1 MTTIEEFFIN
11 EYERVVEENKELKS
25 ELDKIKSN
33 REFGITD
40 LGEPVNL
47 VEVKTSTQDYFWN
60 NTGLSKNQLE
70 KLLNLPN
77 ESFIEQMKQVRRTDY
92 DWSSD
97 YALCIR
103 KERYRYSIE
112 VKDLDGEKQY
122 AFDDTQYE
130 KLVSLQFDE
139 LDTGDWYE
147 EKYLPEIK
155 KRLLYKNYVKPLKNV
170 LKRSSEK
177 KVNNQTRSSIHKAH
191 SKP

>member
-47 VEVKTSTQDYFWN
+47 VKVKTSTQDYFWD
-60 NTGLSKNQLE
+60 NTGLSKDQLE
-70 KLLNLPN
+70 EILSLPN
-77 ESFIEQMKQVRRTDY
+77 ESFIERMKQVRRTDY

-97 YALCIR
+97 YALCIG

-112 VKDLDGEKQY
+112 VKDLDGAKQY

-155 KRLLYKNYVKPLKNV
+155 KDCC
-170 LKRSSEK
+170 
-177 KVNNQTRSSIHKAH
+177 TRIT
-191 SKP
+191 